1 MRGIVLAGGF
11 GTRLWPLTNGIS
23 KQLMPIYDKPL
34 IYYPIST
41 LMLANIRE
49 ILIICTPSD
58 LLLFQRLLGDGSR
71 FGLKFSFAVQDYPR
85 GIVDGILLGDKF
97 IGSEAVALILGDN
110 IFYGQGLGRQLA
122 SRKGVKGASIFA
134 YKVSEPQHYGVV
146 ELDAKGTVLSIE
158 EKPRIPKSNY
168 AIPGLYF
175 YDNSVVEFAKKVQ
188 PSERGELEITDLNR
202 IYFRE
207 GKLSITVLDRG
218 TAWLD
223 TGTFD
228 ALHAASSFVKAIE
241 DRQGYKIACL
251 EEIAF
256 AKKWIS
262 SRDISVAIEQNL
274 NSPYGNYLRE
284 LIRQ

>member
-49 ILIICTPSD
+49 ILIICTPFD

-71 FGLKFSFAVQDYPR
+71 FGLKFSYAVQDYPR
-85 GIVDGILLGDKF
+85 GIVDGILLGNEF

-122 SRKGVKGASIFA
+122 SKKGVKGASIFA

-146 ELDAKGTVLSIE
+146 ELDAKGAVLSIE
-158 EKPRIPKSNY
+158 EKPRNPKSNY

-175 YDNSVVEFAKKVQ
+175 YDNSVVEFARKVQ

-202 IYFRE
+202 MYFHE

-274 NSPYGNYLRE
+274 NSPYGNYLLE
-284 LIRQ
+284 MIRK

>member
-1 MRGIVLAGGF
+1 
-11 GTRLWPLTNGIS
+11 
-23 KQLMPIYDKPL
+23 MPIYDKPL

-49 ILIICTPSD
+49 ILIICTPFD

-71 FGLKFSFAVQDYPR
+71 FGLKFSYAVQDYPR
-85 GIVDGILLGDKF
+85 GIVDGILLGNEF

-122 SRKGVKGASIFA
+122 SKKGVKGASIFA

-146 ELDAKGTVLSIE
+146 ELDAKGAVLSIE
-158 EKPRIPKSNY
+158 EKPRNPKSNY

-175 YDNSVVEFAKKVQ
+175 YDNSVVEFARKVQ

-202 IYFRE
+202 MYFHE

-274 NSPYGNYLRE
+274 NSPYGNYLLE
-284 LIRQ
+284 MIRK